1 MAKEAFSREEQSKII
16 EAIQEAERSSSGEIR
31 IHIENHCKEDVMD
44 RAAYL
49 FEQLEMHKT
58 EARNGVLFYF
68 ALKDHQFAIL
78 ADVGINQKVEADFWD
93 KISQQMTEDFK
104 ADRLIEGICSAIKKA
119 GNQLKEHFPFQADDN
134 NELDDEISFGKN

>member
-1 MAKEAFSREEQSKII
+1 MAKEAFSKEEQSKII
-16 EAIQEAERSSSGEIR
+16 EAIQAAERSSSGEIR

-78 ADVGINQKVEADFWD
+78 ADVGINQKVEANFWD
-93 KISQQMTEDFK
+93 KISQEMTEDFK
-104 ADRLIEGICSAIKKA
+104 AGHLTGGICSAIKKA
-119 GNQLKEHFPFQADDN
+119 GNQLKEHFPFQADDK
-134 NELDDEISFGKN
+134 NELEDEISFGKN